1 MKGLWK
7 STIVIWSTFDPS
19 EFDIEDL
26 SRDALAGDAH
36 CSEHKVEFID
46 DLDSDPDW
54 DGSELLNDPDN
65 EFENE

>member
-7 STIVIWSTFDPS
+7 STIVIWSAFDPS
-19 EFDIEDL
+19 ETDIEDL
-26 SRDALAGDAH
+26 SREALAGDAH

-54 DGSELLNDPDN
+54 DGSDFPEGLGGED
-65 EFENE
+65 EEE

>member
-7 STIVIWSTFDPS
+7 STIVIWSAFDPS
-19 EFDIEDL
+19 ETDIEDL
-26 SRDALAGDAH
+26 SREALVGDAH

-54 DGSELLNDPDN
+54 DESDFLDDIRN
-65 EFENE
+65 EDEDE